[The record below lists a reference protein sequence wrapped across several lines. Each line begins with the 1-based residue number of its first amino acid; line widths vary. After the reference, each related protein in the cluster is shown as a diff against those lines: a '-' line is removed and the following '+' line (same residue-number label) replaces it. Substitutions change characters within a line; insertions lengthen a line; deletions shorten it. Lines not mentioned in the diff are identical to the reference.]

1 MISIFILSFIQGLAE
16 FLPISSSFHLI
27 VFRDIFLVGNNI
39 ITSDLE
45 LTFDIALH
53 MGTLFGVLFYFKKD
67 FVNMFKEKH
76 NILINLIVATI
87 PAAIVGFL
95 FENFIE
101 SIVRK
106 SYILLI
112 MIFIIMGFIIYL
124 VDNYSNNKKTINNM
138 SIKDAM
144 FIGISQVF
152 SLIPGVSRSGMTIT
166 ASRILKINREDS
178 TKFSFFL
185 SVPIILGA
193 VVLQLLKIDFNV
205 ININYFFIGIIISF
219 LTGLLSIKILLKYVK
234 NNNFKVFMIYR
245 IILGLIVLLHI
256 LR

>member
-76 NILINLIVATI
+76 NVLINLIVATI

-219 LTGLLSIKILLKYVK
+219 LTGLFSIKILLKYVK

>member
-219 LTGLLSIKILLKYVK
+219 LTGLFSIKILLKYVK

>member
-166 ASRILKINREDS
+166 ASRLLKINREDS

-193 VVLQLLKIDFNV
+193 VVLQLLKIDFNA